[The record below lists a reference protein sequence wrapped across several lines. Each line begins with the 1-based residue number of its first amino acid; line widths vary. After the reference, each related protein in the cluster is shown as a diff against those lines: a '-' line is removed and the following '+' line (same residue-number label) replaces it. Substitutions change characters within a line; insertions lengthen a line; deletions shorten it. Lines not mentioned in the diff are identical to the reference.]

1 MHGSGDIRHERVFCY
16 FGSFLLFKLPYNLKN
31 QNFQKMKKKI
41 NIYIYVYILSFYTDI
56 LQMMIIWCM
65 VPEKWRNGVP
75 QTDFFV
81 ISDYFLPFYPP
92 NNIKIEQ
99 MKKMPGNIISLK
111 CTIKDKHMMYDS
123 WDMNRDREC
132 FAILCYFLPFYS
144 PNNPKKQNEKKK
156 REKHPQIL
164 PFDNSVP
171 KIMIIC
177 HTVTEIWCITDVII
191 IFHFGLCF
199 ALLPP

>member
-1 MHGSGDIRHERVFCY
+1 
-16 FGSFLLFKLPYNLKN
+16 
-31 QNFQKMKKKI
+31 
-41 NIYIYVYILSFYTDI
+41 
-56 LQMMIIWCM
+56 M

-75 QTDFFV
+75 QTDFF
-81 ISDYFLPFYPP
+81 FLPFYPP

-123 WDMNRDREC
+123 WDMNHDREC
-132 FAILCYFLPFYS
+132 FAILRYFLPFYS
-144 PNNPKKQNEKKK
+144 PNNPKKQNEKK
-156 REKHPQIL
+156 REKCLEISS
-164 PFDNSVP
+164 FYNSVP

-191 IFHFGLCF
+191 IFYFGLCF

>member
-1 MHGSGDIRHERVFCY
+1 
-16 FGSFLLFKLPYNLKN
+16 
-31 QNFQKMKKKI
+31 
-41 NIYIYVYILSFYTDI
+41 
-56 LQMMIIWCM
+56 MMIIWCM

-156 REKHPQIL
+156 EKNTRRYYHLTIVYQKSWSYAIL
-164 PFDNSVP
+164 
-171 KIMIIC
+171 
-177 HTVTEIWCITDVII
+177 
-191 IFHFGLCF
+191 
-199 ALLPP
+199 LLKYGA